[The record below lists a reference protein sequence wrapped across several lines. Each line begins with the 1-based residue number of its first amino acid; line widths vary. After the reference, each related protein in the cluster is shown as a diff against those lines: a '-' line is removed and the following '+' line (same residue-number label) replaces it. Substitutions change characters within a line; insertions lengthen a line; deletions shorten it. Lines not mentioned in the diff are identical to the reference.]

1 MEITQEEF
9 AIRLGIPVKTVK
21 QIVNGEASLSKDIA
35 LKLSNMLGTRID
47 IHSNLTFVNIFDI
60 I

>member
-35 LKLSNMLGTRID
+35 LKLSNMLGT
-47 IHSNLTFVNIFDI
+47 SVEVWLNLQVNHDKRNM
-60 I
+60 